1 MKDWL
6 KKNCKIFFV
15 VLLLIFGGPIVINIL
30 FKIKSPIWFLTAEWD
45 ASAALSYYGAII
57 AAFLAIYGIFITV
70 QYSQKNYR
78 EDVRNRSLPFIVVD
92 MLRSRSI
99 RSIFSTME
107 TIAKEDM
114 HERKT
119 EGYFEYK
126 ITDFYCI
133 LKNGEIEYATGLTH
147 AQQSLRDNRGIEWV
161 ASENKNENEMKRHFC
176 VCIPLEIENVGNGTA
191 IRMRIGLNHK
201 DTLSKDRQYMQ
212 PQSMKPGVIFKFHIF
227 SEDCSQNSKNLG
239 NYVLSFCYE
248 DIYLNHYEQNFDVLI
263 GFDKK
268 VSEAFC
274 SIDLSHVQKF
284 LGGESNGKNENGIS

>member
-99 RSIFSTME
+99 RSIFPTME
-107 TIAKEDM
+107 TIAQENAKDCP
-114 HERKT
+114 T

-133 LKNGEIEYATGLTH
+133 LKNGEIEYATGLTP

-191 IRMRIGLNHK
+191 IRMRIGLNRK

-268 VSEAFC
+268 VSEAF
-274 SIDLSHVQKF
+274 
-284 LGGESNGKNENGIS
+284 

>member
-6 KKNCKIFFV
+6 KKNYKIFFV

-99 RSIFSTME
+99 RSIFPAVE

-133 LKNGEIEYATGLTH
+133 LKNGEIEYATGLTP

-191 IRMRIGLNHK
+191 IRMRIGLNRK